1 MDSFQRNNKGTGAG
15 AEEVNIPRKDILI
28 LGHGEID
35 SNKFIITPE
44 HIDLTFYTS
53 KGEVLKVKV
62 GTNIRSLVLKN
73 GNPEHY
79 IQEKTLLNDMSL
91 FLLNVH
97 SYSFSMGYGVP
108 ENYIDAHKIV
118 YSGIITENSD
128 IIPINKLSDEIYSL
142 YNITKRKIEFIN
154 KNNQTNVDIKEYI
167 QILNKYL
174 NKNKKILITNN
185 NNLYNEIDAKL
196 DGITESFEKLINWL
210 DASNKDIFFNIL
222 SELFIYDFGIPLFFG
237 FDWRNSIFLGFNL
250 LQYLNNFA
258 IGQLEIIVSFIIV
271 HLAYEKSYTIPHIIH
286 LFIQNYNLDN
296 RNYVFNN
303 IINLA
308 YHYHNDEVIS
318 KEELAEN
325 NFKINLGYLLH
336 KMDVYN
342 KNTLHNQ
349 KILCHMLNCR
359 NYIPIEHNKNVIEFR
374 KLVNEGLNEGATG
387 LVRSQSIVNNVTV
400 YRLIRERSA
409 SNEYK
414 DLFENIIEKCKN
426 IIETQINHINRLSN
440 KRVNNIST
448 KNVLMEEND
457 LINDIEKTYQDNHFL
472 TKDHIKFLISIL
484 RRK

>member
-1 MDSFQRNNKGTGAG
+1 MSSFQRNNEGAG
-15 AEEVNIPRKDILI
+15 AEEVNVPKKDILI

-44 HIDLTFYTS
+44 HIDLTFYIS

-62 GTNIRSLVLKN
+62 GTNIQSLVLKN

-97 SYSFSMGYGVP
+97 SYSSSMGYGVP
-108 ENYIDAHKIV
+108 EDYMNSHKIV
-118 YSGIITENSD
+118 YSGIITENSN
-128 IIPINKLSDEIYSL
+128 IIPINKLSDEVYSL
-142 YNITKRKIEFIN
+142 YNITKRKIKFMN
-154 KNNQTNVDIKEYI
+154 KNNQTNVNIKEYI
-167 QILNKYL
+167 QILHKYL
-174 NKNKKILITNN
+174 NKNKTIQSMNN
-185 NNLYNEIDAKL
+185 NHLYNEIDAKL
-196 DGITESFEKLINWL
+196 DGITESFEKLVNWL
-210 DASNKDIFFNIL
+210 SESNKDTFFHIL

-237 FDWRNSIFLGFNL
+237 FNWRNSIFLGFNL
-250 LQYLNNFA
+250 LQYLNNYL

-271 HLAYEKSYTIPHIIH
+271 HLAYENSYTIPHIIH

-296 RNYVFNN
+296 LNNVFNN

-308 YHYHNDEVIS
+308 YHYHNDEIIS
-318 KEELAEN
+318 KEELIRN
-325 NFKINLGYLLH
+325 KCKINLGYLLH
-336 KMDVYN
+336 KIDMYN

-359 NYIPIEHNKNVIEFR
+359 NYLPIERNKNVNEFKR
-374 KLVNEGLNEGATG
+374 LVNEGLNEGPASG
-387 LVRSQSIVNNVTV
+387 LVRSQSLVNNVTV
-400 YRLIRERSA
+400 HRLIRQRST

-426 IIETQINHINRLSN
+426 IIQSQINHINRLSN
-440 KRVNNIST
+440 KRVNNLSY

-457 LINDIEKTYQDNHFL
+457 LINDIEETYQNNYFL

-484 RRK
+484 RRR